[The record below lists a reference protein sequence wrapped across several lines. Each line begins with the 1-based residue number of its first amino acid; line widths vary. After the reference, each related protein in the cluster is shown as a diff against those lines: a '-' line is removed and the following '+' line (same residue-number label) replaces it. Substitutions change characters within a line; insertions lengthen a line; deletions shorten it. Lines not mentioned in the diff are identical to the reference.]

1 MQSVVSTS
9 FLRPLGTGIWQPCR
23 SMLREFNAPAGWA
36 GLTTFIWYA
45 VGLVPVQIAITG
57 EFGLNAEQV
66 SSWIFIIWFT
76 GAISSI
82 ALSVKYRQPIPI
94 TSSIPGLIFLG
105 TLSTHFTFGE
115 LMGANLM
122 AGLVIA
128 GLGVLG
134 VGGRLLAWLP
144 MPLAMG
150 MLGGSILAD
159 VTRVVISTSED
170 VAVAGATVVGYF
182 VGRALQHPRVPPIS
196 VALLSGGIAVLL
208 SRHFSPAPVVWAP
221 PTLVMPGLEFSLA
234 AFVAVS
240 LPLVILSM
248 GLGNVQGLGF
258 LVGQGYRVPV
268 NQVTV
273 VLGINSIV
281 NALFG
286 GHAAIVSRNGM
297 PIMASSEAGP
307 VSGRYWANIVSAA
320 LCLLIALAAGPVASL
335 LGVLPRAYIVA
346 LAGLAI
352 LPSFQNALEKAVGG
366 GLRFGAVIAFVVAAT
381 PLSFLG
387 ITSAF
392 WALLAGVAASAM
404 AEWGELVV
412 HWRGDTGATERRAA
426 KRAPSV
432 LVPTSTR
439 QIAGARRVALETT
452 IHNISAHG
460 LSARAKRR
468 IMPGQQLEF
477 FFALPDR
484 HSEVRLRV
492 EVRHVQL
499 LQTEP
504 IEIWEAG
511 CEFREQP
518 EGAHEQLLTYLLN
531 QQHALELTK
540 RDALSASSRPRW
552 ASRGVTAAP
561 EFIGSR

>member
-1 MQSVVSTS
+1 MLSVFSTS
-9 FLRPLGTGIWQPCR
+9 LLRPLGSGDRQPWR
-23 SMLREFNAPAGWA
+23 SALREFNAPAAWA

-57 EFGLNAEQV
+57 QFGLGAAQV

-76 GAISSI
+76 GAVSSI
-82 ALSVKYRQPIPI
+82 ALSIRYRQPIPI

-122 AGLVIA
+122 AGVVIA
-128 GLGVLG
+128 TLGLLG

-150 MLGGSILAD
+150 MLGGSILGD
-159 VTRVVISTSED
+159 VTRVVVSTSED
-170 VAVAGATVVGYF
+170 VLVAGATVLGYF
-182 VGRALQHPRVPPIS
+182 VGRALQHPRIPPIS
-196 VALLSGGIAVLL
+196 VALLSGGTAVLL
-208 SRHFSPAPVVWAP
+208 SGHSAPSPVVWTP
-221 PTLVMPGLEFSLA
+221 PTLVMPGLEFSFT

-240 LPLVILSM
+240 LPLVVLSM

-297 PIMASSEAGP
+297 PIMAGPEAGP
-307 VSGRYWANIVSAA
+307 VGGRYWANIISAA

-335 LGVLPRAYIVA
+335 LGILPRAYIVA

-392 WALLAGVAASAM
+392 WALLAGVAASVM
-404 AEWGELVV
+404 AEWGELLL
-412 HWRGDTGATERRAA
+412 HWSGDNAGTERRSD
-426 KRAPSV
+426 KRVPSV

-439 QIAGARRVALETT
+439 QIIGSRRVALETT

-460 LSARAKRR
+460 LSARGRRR

-477 FFALPDR
+477 LFALPGGR
-484 HSEVRLRV
+484 AEVRLRV

-504 IEIWEAG
+504 VEIWEAG
-511 CEFREQP
+511 CEFREEP
-518 EGAHEQLLTYLLN
+518 EGAHEQLLTYLLD

-540 RDALSASSRPRW
+540 RAGPSASSRPAW
-552 ASRGVTAAP
+552 VSRGVTAAP